1 MCQIEIVL
9 ICLKKKPHCNPV
21 SVRLVCVCVCVYKWE
36 EADLFVCPL
45 CSPLHGSFLTRNS
58 SRAIQPPPTLTITV
72 LRKILT
78 KRSCWE
84 SPNWGRWHKNGGKKG
99 QKEWKQKR
107 ESGGK
112 KLMSKNNYLVSKDL
126 QPSHQEAQVPNL
138 SIVSTPCTDRK
149 TMHWQKLQISAQFTQ
164 PLIST
169 HRHTQY
175 KSIMYLYSVFEVF

>member
-1 MCQIEIVL
+1 MRWKCRLLYVRIISSVYTNQYNYFSQLIIYFLLFIFTFFQSKMHVSNWNCADMPKKSPIV
-9 ICLKKKPHCNPV
+9 IQYR
-21 SVRLVCVCVCVYKWE
+21 SGSCVCVCVYKWE

-107 ESGGK
+107 ESGE
-112 KLMSKNNYLVSKDL
+112 KN
-126 QPSHQEAQVPNL
+126 
-138 SIVSTPCTDRK
+138 
-149 TMHWQKLQISAQFTQ
+149 
-164 PLIST
+164 
-169 HRHTQY
+169 
-175 KSIMYLYSVFEVF
+175 